1 MFLPDYF
8 DINAMIFNK
17 RPIAISADYRPTF
30 RITLIALVLLLCS
43 GRKKA
48 SLLKLHLFSWALKG
62 NENMN
67 AIYDLLGDKRKEVIY
82 RWSIEPSLNR
92 ALRWGISEGV
102 FNFEGNKYQLT
113 EKGEKLA
120 EMAMNDKEIL
130 VKEKEF
136 LRKIGK
142 SLSEKKVTE
151 ISKNWLNSNA

>member
-30 RITLIALVLLLCS
+30 RITLIALVLLICS
-43 GRKKA
+43 SRKKA

-62 NENMN
+62 TENMK
-67 AIYDLLGDKRKEVIY
+67 AIYDLLANKRREVIHL
-82 RWSIEPSLNR
+82 WSIEPSLNR
-92 ALRWGISEGV
+92 ALRWGVSEGI
-102 FNFEGNKYQLT
+102 FNFEGNKYLLT
-113 EKGEKLA
+113 KKGERLA
-120 EMAMNDKEIL
+120 ELAMNDNEIL
-130 VKEKEF
+130 DKEKEF
-136 LRKIGK
+136 LRSIRK